1 MHPYLTKLG
10 VPPAVQDFFEPYYT
24 TDEIGN
30 MIFWYGDEAEH
41 FGFAFHRVPVKGLWQ
56 AGNANTAM
64 IRQVLYCDNAMEAI
78 SFLSLN
84 SSAYPYFDR
93 LLFLAGET
101 ECCLQPQKSYS
112 LVFNRDILGRIRD
125 LKVAAAIR
133 RLPVSVSLTGEFVQ
147 ILFRQEKYTIPQD
160 RFSLNTFEKISKY
173 RFNIKTYK
181 SKNTDCWLDQLK
193 TTNF

>member
-24 TDEIGN
+24 SDEIGN

-64 IRQVLYCDNAMEAI
+64 IRHVFYCDNAMEAI

-84 SSAYPYFDR
+84 SSAYPYFDQ

-133 RLPVSVSLTGEFVQ
+133 SLPVSVSLTGEFVH
-147 ILFRQEKYTIPQD
+147 IRFRQEKYTIPQD